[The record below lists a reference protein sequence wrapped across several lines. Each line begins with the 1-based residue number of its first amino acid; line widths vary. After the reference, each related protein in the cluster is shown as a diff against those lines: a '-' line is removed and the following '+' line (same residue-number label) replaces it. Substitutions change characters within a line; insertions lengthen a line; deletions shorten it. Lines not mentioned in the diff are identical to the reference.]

1 MYGLRRG
8 PREVDGTAPGCGGEQ
23 ELALNRGGVFGG
35 VHARGLGG
43 VEKDIAAV
51 HGGGSCKLFGA
62 RVGGRERSSAEN
74 ATSQHQTVGARTSDH
89 EGLHAE

>member
-8 PREVDGTAPGCGGEQ
+8 PGKVDGTAPGCGGEQ
-23 ELALNRGGVFGG
+23 ELALNGGGVFGG

-62 RVGGRERSSAEN
+62 GVSGGERSLAEH
-74 ATSQHQTVGARTSDH
+74 ATSES
-89 EGLHAE
+89 